1 MSWDVFV
8 QDLPQEAKSAAD
20 IPADFRPASIGK
32 RSAIIEKIREVFPT
46 ADFSDPSWGRIN
58 GDNWSIEVNI
68 GANEDCGG
76 FALHF
81 AEGTLPLGLVRQSS
95 NAYTY
100 VRSIHR
106 QATSSKQALNLSTA
120 FANGVLI
127 VINSSRAGVRVECRG
142 FSTDVSR
149 RLRSEASRSPEPR
162 YL

>member
-1 MSWDVFV
+1 MPLSSVNQGGFEMSWDVFV

-76 FALHF
+76 FALHIRGGDAAVGAVEAILQRLHLRALDTQTGDF
-81 AEGTLPLGLVRQSS
+81 FKAGPESIDSVRKWC
-95 NAYTY
+95 AY
-100 VRSIHR
+100 RDQLLKS
-106 QATSSKQALNLSTA
+106 
-120 FANGVLI
+120 
-127 VINSSRAGVRVECRG
+127 
-142 FSTDVSR
+142 
-149 RLRSEASRSPEPR
+149 RSES
-162 YL
+162 